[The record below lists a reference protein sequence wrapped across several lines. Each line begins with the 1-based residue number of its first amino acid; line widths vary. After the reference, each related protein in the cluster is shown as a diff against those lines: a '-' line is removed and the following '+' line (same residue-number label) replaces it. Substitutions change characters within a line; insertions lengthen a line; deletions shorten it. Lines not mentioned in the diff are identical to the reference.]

1 VGKVDPDACGRLKA
15 ARAAANLS
23 VRELSRRV
31 GISASMLSQIENG
44 RAQPSVATLYAL
56 VSTLSLSLDEL
67 LSGNAVRS
75 GRPDTPVVTPA
86 NRALLVMETGVT
98 WERLTPGPDPL
109 VDALL
114 VTYPPGSSST
124 SGGGLMRHTG
134 HEYGFLLS
142 GRLTVHLGFENFVLE
157 PGSAISFDSATPHAY
172 VNEGTE
178 AAQGIWHVIG
188 RNHVKSDVPSPPRE
202 FTSRRESSSAAG
214 GADIAVDGADPTGVK

>member
-1 VGKVDPDACGRLKA
+1 VDPDACGRLKA

-67 LSGNAVRS
+67 LTGNAARS
-75 GRPDTPVVTPA
+75 ERPEAPVVTPA
-86 NRALLVMETGVT
+86 NRAVLVMDTGVT
-98 WERLTPGPDPL
+98 WERLTPGPDPI

-114 VTYPPGSSST
+114 VTYPPGSSSS

-142 GRLTVHLGFENFVLE
+142 GRLTVHLGFETFVLE
-157 PGSAISFDSATPHAY
+157 PGSSVSFDSATPHAY
-172 VNEGTE
+172 VNEGRE
-178 AAQGIWHVIG
+178 AARGIWHVVG
-188 RNHVKSDVPSPPRE
+188 SNSTAFEAQSPSQDGA
-202 FTSRRESSSAAG
+202 SRRDSAAAKTG
-214 GADIAVDGADPTGVK
+214 RLDASVDGADASGVK